1 MAAPDSIRLTTVG
14 DSLRY
19 IFTFGKKQFAVN
31 AETGVLITEVT
42 PQDAVYSATRYLAS
56 TGNYQVTINE
66 DAWTH
71 SRALD
76 PHRPLHVV
84 EMADADNTWL
94 YISGATGE
102 VVRDATQTERQWN
115 WIGAWL
121 HWLYPFRGNIFQPYA
136 ANIVIYSALGGSIL
150 AFSGI
155 VIGFL
160 RWRFVG
166 RYKSGSHSPYRRKSM
181 RWHHITGLVFGLTTF
196 TWILSGLFSVNPWKL
211 FDANSSITMQAY
223 KGTLNNDSFTLPIAT
238 ALTRLYANGF
248 AAVEIECQLIN
259 GQGYFI
265 GYDKN
270 NTTKI
275 VVADANATVF
285 DQFDTALL
293 LNAAQQLFRSQT
305 IVKQEMLYTYDF
317 FYYSRQKHSMSGH
330 LEKRLPVIRLVF
342 DDPLQTWIQID
353 PHTGHFTKLD
363 AYKRTSRVLF
373 NFLHSWDWLVLLN
386 NRPVW
391 DILIILFS
399 AGGLALSITGTL
411 IGIRR
416 LKSDLHKV

>member
-1 MAAPDSIRLTTVG
+1 
-14 DSLRY
+14 
-19 IFTFGKKQFAVN
+19 
-31 AETGVLITEVT
+31 
-42 PQDAVYSATRYLAS
+42 
-56 TGNYQVTINE
+56 
-66 DAWTH
+66 
-71 SRALD
+71 
-76 PHRPLHVV
+76 
-84 EMADADNTWL
+84 
-94 YISGATGE
+94 
-102 VVRDATQTERQWN
+102 
-115 WIGAWL
+115 
-121 HWLYPFRGNIFQPYA
+121 
-136 ANIVIYSALGGSIL
+136 
-150 AFSGI
+150 
-155 VIGFL
+155 
-160 RWRFVG
+160 
-166 RYKSGSHSPYRRKSM
+166 M